1 MTAIQPLRLGISG
14 AVLALIAC
22 AVWFITTDQASEVRQ
37 RAFEERDQS
46 LAAARAAHN
55 GVSVEEMKRQADA
68 ACRHILVDP
77 GARRDVQP
85 PSSGGLLDLFQHN
98 AEIDSRLSIEECMNN
113 YIYSDDVMYQPTFD
127 LFRQW
132 SSAVLKMILIS
143 VGAGAAIALIFKG
156 ALSWWG
162 WLSAD

>member
-98 AEIDSRLSIEECMNN
+98 AEIDS
-113 YIYSDDVMYQPTFD
+113 D
-127 LFRQW
+127 
-132 SSAVLKMILIS
+132 
-143 VGAGAAIALIFKG
+143 
-156 ALSWWG
+156 
-162 WLSAD
+162 